1 MQAPTLYFTDNDG
14 FLVLSRQAQPKPV
27 LKIANNDNLET
38 GASHTEQPTAPV
50 EYMTDALGAVL
61 TPLPDT
67 MLPEH
72 HRWRLVQGAWVAT
85 ADHRGREGF
94 LPDGTPHKIG
104 TWGPLPEGWAKEKPY
119 VAPTQKETEAQYTS
133 AAQAYL
139 DDFARTKTYD
149 GILSACTYATSTSQR
164 LREEGKLCVELRDAV
179 WETAFTILNDV
190 QAGKRPI
197 PTIEQFIAELP
208 KLTWG

>member
-1 MQAPTLYFTDNDG
+1 MQAPTLHFLDNDD
-14 FLVLSRQAQPKPV
+14 FLTLSRPAQQNP
-27 LKIANNDNLET
+27 AT
-38 GASHTEQPTAPV
+38 G
-50 EYMTDALGAVL
+50 EYITDALGAVL
-61 TPLPDT
+61 TPLPKAG
-67 MLPEH
+67 LPEH

-85 ADHRGREGF
+85 PDHRGREGF
-94 LPDGTPHKIG
+94 MPDGIPCKIE
-104 TWGPLPEGWAKEKPY
+104 TWGPLPDGWAKEKPY

-149 GILSACTYATSTSQR
+149 GILSACTYATSTNSR
-164 LREEGKLCVELRDAV
+164 LLGEGKRCVELRDAV

>member
-14 FLVLSRQAQPKPV
+14 FLVSSRPAQQNP
-27 LKIANNDNLET
+27 AT
-38 GASHTEQPTAPV
+38 GEYITE
-50 EYMTDALGAVL
+50 ALGAVL
-61 TPLPDT
+61 TPLPQAD
-67 MLPEH
+67 LPEYH
-72 HRWRLVQGAWVAT
+72 LWRLGQGAWVAT
-85 ADHRGREGF
+85 PDHRGREGF
-94 LPDGTPHKIG
+94 LPDGTPHKVEA
-104 TWGPLPEGWAKEKPY
+104 WGPLPEGWTNEKPY

-149 GILSACTYATSTSQR
+149 GILSACTYAASTSPR
-164 LREEGKLCVELRDAV
+164 LREEGQRCIELRDAV
-179 WETAFTILNDV
+179 WDSAFAILNDV
-190 QAGKRPI
+190 TAGKRPI

>member
-1 MQAPTLYFTDNDG
+1 MQAPILHFTDKED
-14 FLVLSRQAQPKPV
+14 FLTLSRLAQQNP
-27 LKIANNDNLET
+27 AT
-38 GASHTEQPTAPV
+38 G
-50 EYMTDALGAVL
+50 EYIKDALGAVL
-61 TPLPDT
+61 TPLPKTD
-67 MLPEH
+67 LPEH
-72 HRWRLVQGAWVAT
+72 HRWRLVLGAWVAT

-94 LPDGTPHKIG
+94 LPDGIPCKIA
-104 TWGPLPEGWAKEKPY
+104 TWGPLPDGWTEEKPY

-139 DDFARTKTYD
+139 DDFAHTKTYD

>member
-1 MQAPTLYFTDNDG
+1 MQAPILYFLDEDG
-14 FLVLSRQAQPKPV
+14 FFSISRPAQQNP
-27 LKIANNDNLET
+27 AT
-38 GASHTEQPTAPV
+38 G
-50 EYMTDALGAVL
+50 EYMTDAMGAVL
-61 TPLPDT
+61 TPLPEAD
-67 MLPEH
+67 LPEH

-85 ADHRGREGF
+85 PDHRGREGF
-94 LPDGTPHKIG
+94 MPDGSPCKIEA
-104 TWGPLPEGWAKEKPY
+104 WGPLPEGWTKEKPY